1 MARPKQPHLEV
12 ARPLQAAYG
21 PEDERGA
28 QLRAVGGEEGEEGE
42 AAREG
47 GGDAPVDGRARA
59 RAAQEE
65 RGGQRGEQAW

>member
-28 QLRAVGGEEGEEGE
+28 QLRAVGGQEGEEKTQR
-42 AAREG
+42 RERKETPNLSAG
-47 GGDAPVDGRARA
+47 LVCRWELAP
-59 RAAQEE
+59 EFIH
-65 RGGQRGEQAW
+65 QA

>member
-12 ARPLQAAYG
+12 ARPLEAAYG

-28 QLRAVGGEEGEEGE
+28 ELRAVGGEQREEGE

-47 GGDAPVDGRARA
+47 GGDAPVDVRARA
-59 RAAQEE
+59 RVAQEE

>member
-28 QLRAVGGEEGEEGE
+28 QLRAVGGEQGEEGE

-47 GGDAPVDGRARA
+47 GGDAPVGVRARA
-59 RAAQEE
+59 RAAQQE
-65 RGGQRGEQAW
+65 RGGERGEQAW